1 MNILEY
7 VEHFL
12 FVFSSD
18 DDLSDP
24 EDIDVGEVQEE
35 LNDFMHGWA
44 RDLWCKTLPAFMI
57 QVC

>member
-35 LNDFMHGWA
+35 LNDFMHG
-44 RDLWCKTLPAFMI
+44 
-57 QVC
+57 